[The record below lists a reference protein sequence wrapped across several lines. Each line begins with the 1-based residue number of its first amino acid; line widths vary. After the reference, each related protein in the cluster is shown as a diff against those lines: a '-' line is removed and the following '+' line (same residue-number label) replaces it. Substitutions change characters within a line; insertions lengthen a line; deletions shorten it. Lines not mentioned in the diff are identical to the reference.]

1 MPAYIRPTRH
11 LAIGFVQSR
20 VTGKGGF
27 TMGLLD
33 QDTSIMRMRIAAT
46 PIELR
51 KPEIGPQSKARGILL
66 GAVLGLGAWAAL
78 IALGI
83 AVWKWLG

>member
-1 MPAYIRPTRH
+1 MPAYVRPTRH
-11 LAIGFVQSR
+11 WLIGFVYGR

-33 QDTSIMRMRIAAT
+33 QDTSTMRMRMAAT

-51 KPEIGPQSKARGILL
+51 KPEIGPQSRPRGILL

>member
-1 MPAYIRPTRH
+1 
-11 LAIGFVQSR
+11 
-20 VTGKGGF
+20 
-27 TMGLLD
+27 MGLLD

-66 GAVLGLGAWAAL
+66 GAVLGLGAWAVL
-78 IALGI
+78 IALGMV
-83 AVWKWLG
+83 AWKWLR